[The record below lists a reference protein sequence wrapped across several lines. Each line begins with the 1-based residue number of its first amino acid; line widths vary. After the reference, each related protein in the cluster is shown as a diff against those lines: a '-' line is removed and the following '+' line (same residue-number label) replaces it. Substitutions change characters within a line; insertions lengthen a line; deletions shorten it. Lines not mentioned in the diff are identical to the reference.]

1 MYERSR
7 KHRAETV
14 QQSGTVNRATLHLP
28 DGPEQQARDDQF
40 RASMNGASNPDKWAD
55 LETQKFLWGWD
66 AEKVALETWE
76 GESPF
81 N

>member
-1 MYERSR
+1 
-7 KHRAETV
+7 
-14 QQSGTVNRATLHLP
+14 
-28 DGPEQQARDDQF
+28 
-40 RASMNGASNPDKWAD
+40 MNGASNPDKWAD

-76 GESPF
+76 GELPI